1 MRPASALSLRNCALL
16 VLLLTTV
23 AVNAEEEQQVAGA
36 SLSGSFGV
44 LLSYGPVDG
53 SVQTPAGG
61 EPGSSSAGRPT
72 LDELGIDRTTFYDVL
87 AGLRWRR
94 LRFYLGYQAIDLSG
108 QAVLSQSL
116 TSHNVTFPAGTLV
129 SSDIGFNLLRMGAGW
144 KFNLARGRLELFPIG
159 ELGVL
164 DFSYDVSGGG
174 QAASRAYAKGYLGF
188 GLAGRYRINT
198 RVSAILNAQASVPI
212 SNTPQITALTGGFE
226 FDLLRAGRGARPS
239 VFVGGGAQR
248 IEYQDNQE
256 LPNDVNVD
264 LGPFLTTGLSV
275 SF

>member
-1 MRPASALSLRNCALL
+1 MTPLTVFSLRCWAL
-16 VLLLTTV
+16 VGLLLITSIV
-23 AVNAEEEQQVAGA
+23 DAAEEQDPKA

-61 EPGSSSAGRPT
+61 EPGSSSSGRPT

-94 LRFYLGYQAIDLSG
+94 LRFYFGYQAIDLSG
-108 QAVLSQSL
+108 QAVLSESL
-116 TSHNVTFPAGTLV
+116 TSHNVTFPAGTPV
-129 SSDIGFNLLRMGAGW
+129 SSDIRFNLLRMGAGW
-144 KFNLARGRLELFPIG
+144 RFNPAGGRLELFPIG

-174 QAASRAYAKGYLGF
+174 QTASRAYAKGYLGF
-188 GLAGRYRINT
+188 GLAGRYRINA
-198 RVSAILNAQASVPI
+198 RVSAILNVQASVPI

-226 FDLLRAGRGARPS
+226 FDLLPGGRNARPS
-239 VFVGGGAQR
+239 VFLGGGAQR

-256 LPNDVNVD
+256 LPNDINVD
-264 LGPFLTTGLSV
+264 FGPFVTAGLSV